1 MWRLVGFVFLLGA
14 VAAGVLLVRQSQD
27 IREKA
32 GGCNFVNDPCSTIE
46 CPNNTGVCTPLS
58 GGGLLTCFCANPQ
71 GGGGGGGTN
80 TPPPGGGTCESDEDC
95 DPGKTCQNSNCIGGG
110 GTNTPPPGGGG
121 SGSGAGGDT
130 RLRSY
135 SQCNGKT
142 PCKEGF
148 SCSRLFGRCF
158 SKNTCDRYS
167 ILKCK

>member
-1 MWRLVGFVFLLGA
+1 MVKSRDKQKNMWRLVGFVFLLGA

-80 TPPPGGGTCESDEDC
+80 TPPPGGG
-95 DPGKTCQNSNCIGGG
+95 
-110 GTNTPPPGGGG
+110 G